1 MIEERLKIKK
11 RILALNG
18 FVDVLRF
25 GKALGKSQ
33 ANFSMY
39 LHGKRGLTS
48 KQIDTL
54 HKLCEQVELCEA
66 LFNYYENQNKMQKNG
81 QITE

>member
-39 LHGKRGLTS
+39 LHGKRGLTRE
-48 KQIDTL
+48 QIEIL

-66 LFNYYENQNKMQKNG
+66 LFNYYENENKKSKNG
-81 QITE
+81 QKD